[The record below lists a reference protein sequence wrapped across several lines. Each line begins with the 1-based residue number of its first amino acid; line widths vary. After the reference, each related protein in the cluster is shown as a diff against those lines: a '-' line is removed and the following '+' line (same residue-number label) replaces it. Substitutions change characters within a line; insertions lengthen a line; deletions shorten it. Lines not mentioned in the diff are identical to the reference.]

1 MRNTTNGGLVRIT
14 TPGDDAANEEPAA
27 ERVVPVEKRHEDSTA
42 GWNPYEV
49 WRTRVKEPR
58 TPRPDPGISDPHDRR

>member
-14 TPGDDAANEEPAA
+14 APGDDAANEAPSA
-27 ERVVPVEKRHEDSTA
+27 EQVVPTEKRQEDSAA
-42 GWNPYEV
+42 GWDPYEV

-58 TPRPDPGISDPHDRR
+58 TSRDEPGISDPRDRR

>member
-1 MRNTTNGGLVRIT
+1 MRTKTNGGLVQIVNV
-14 TPGDDAANEEPAA
+14 GSDAANEEPAA
-27 ERVVPVEKRHEDSTA
+27 ERVVPVDKKREDSTA

-58 TPRPDPGISDPHDRR
+58 VTRGESPVGKPHGRG

>member
-1 MRNTTNGGLVRIT
+1 MRTKTNGGLVQIVDVGT
-14 TPGDDAANEEPAA
+14 DAANEQAA
-27 ERVVPVEKRHEDSTA
+27 ERVVPVEKKREDGTA

-58 TPRPDPGISDPHDRR
+58 MTRDESPLAKPHDRG